1 MVATRVEPKDLM
13 SEISVMGIRST
24 KLGEELSCRWVRLFS
39 LLRKTPI
46 EDDMKNRASVAEK
59 IHRMVLGMWRDEP
72 LLTCTTDG
80 DEVGITDE
88 VFVCDDT

>member
-24 KLGEELSCRWVRLFS
+24 TLGEELSSRWLRLFS
-39 LLRKTPI
+39 LLRKTPKK
-46 EDDMKNRASVAEK
+46 DDMKSRAGMAEN
-59 IHRMVLGMWRDEP
+59 IHRRVLGTWREEP

-80 DEVGITDE
+80 DEVGMTDA